1 MKITVTTVTG
11 QRNGGIMAAEKAIEQ
26 KLVRAVKRMG
36 GLAPKFVSP
45 GLDGVPDR
53 IVLLTRAKLAF
64 VELKAEGKRLRPLQE
79 KRKRQIEAL
88 GFKVY
93 CVSGAQQI
101 GGVLSEIQ
109 SS

>member
-1 MKITVTTVTG
+1 
-11 QRNGGIMAAEKAIEQ
+11 MAAEKTIER
-26 KLVRAVKRMG
+26 KLVQAVKMMG

-53 IVLLTRAKLAF
+53 MILLPGCKVAF
-64 VELKAEGKRLRPLQE
+64 AELKADGKELRPLQ
-79 KRKRQIEAL
+79 KRRKEQFEAL

-93 CVSGAQQI
+93 RINSEEQI
-101 GGVLSEIQ
+101 GGVLNEIL